1 MQQDS
6 NEHTDSLTSDTLGHE
21 SLGGGSSRLERS
33 ADGVKEA
40 ARETADSARDRAA
53 HLKSSLADKLEH
65 GAEKL
70 RHKSAS
76 TGITD
81 TATEAERK
89 ARKASD
95 KVASGMESTAD
106 WIRNA
111 DVDSVKSGLE
121 HQVRSNPGR
130 TLLVALGLGYVVG
143 RIFRGGRGS

>member
-1 MQQDS
+1 MQHES
-6 NEHTDSLTSDTLGHE
+6 NEHADSLTSDTLAEE
-21 SLGGGSSRLERS
+21 SLAGGSGRLERS
-33 ADGVKEA
+33 AKELKDA
-40 ARETADSARDRAA
+40 ARDKVDSTRERATQ
-53 HLKSSLADKLEH
+53 LKSSLADKLEQ

-121 HQVRSNPGR
+121 NQVRSNPGR